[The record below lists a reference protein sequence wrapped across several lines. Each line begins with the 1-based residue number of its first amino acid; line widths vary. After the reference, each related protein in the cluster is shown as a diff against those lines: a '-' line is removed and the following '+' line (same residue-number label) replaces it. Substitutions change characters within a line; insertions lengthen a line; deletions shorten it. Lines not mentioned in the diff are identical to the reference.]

1 MGSIQQEDGISK
13 NNFMLLGSGAFVYI
27 LNILWYGYPCV
38 AGVVGADETHWVID
52 FFEKKLGVFS
62 TPYITLAAA
71 LVLILLYAWGH
82 RRPKTSKYAPPVLMR
97 WLIPLL
103 VKLGLHPEFEY
114 ESTSDKN
121 GKPVLEKKRERI
133 EGQSALCLGVFLVL
147 ISPLPLLLF
156 PKGGALY
163 VVGFLLYLAMS
174 LLGILYTLLGADLIH
189 SMNND
194 FSVDDSD
201 SNNDLQES
209 FLQCQE

>member
-1 MGSIQQEDGISK
+1 MGSIQEEGISK
-13 NNFMLLGSGAFVYI
+13 NNFMLLGSGAFIYI

-38 AGVVGADETHWVID
+38 AGVGGADETHWFID
-52 FFEKKLGVFS
+52 FFENKLAIFS
-62 TPYITLAAA
+62 TPYITLVGA

-82 RRPKTSKYAPPVLMR
+82 RRPKTSKYAPPILMR

-103 VKLGLHPEFEY
+103 VKFGLHPEFEY

-121 GKPVLEKKRERI
+121 GTPVLEKKRERI

-147 ISPLPLLLF
+147 ISPLPLLLI

-163 VVGFLLYLAMS
+163 MVGFLLYLAMS

-189 SMNND
+189 SMNKD

-201 SNNDLQES
+201 ANNDLQES
-209 FLQCQE
+209 FL